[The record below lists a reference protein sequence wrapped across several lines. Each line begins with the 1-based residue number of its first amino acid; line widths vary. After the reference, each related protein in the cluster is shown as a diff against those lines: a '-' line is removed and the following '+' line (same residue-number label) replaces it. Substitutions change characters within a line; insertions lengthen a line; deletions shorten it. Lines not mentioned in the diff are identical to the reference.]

1 MHTHISN
8 EMQKTTLAQWCYLYA
23 ISNSVNFWELAEGG
37 GERNI
42 LKWEWF
48 AAKSIDKWKKKRW
61 YNWIDAKDL

>member
-37 GERNI
+37 GG
-42 LKWEWF
+42 
-48 AAKSIDKWKKKRW
+48 KKHFKMGMICSQI
-61 YNWIDAKDL
+61 N

>member
-37 GERNI
+37 E
-42 LKWEWF
+42 
-48 AAKSIDKWKKKRW
+48 KKKHFKMGMICSQI
-61 YNWIDAKDL
+61 N